1 MLTDSNLVP
10 ACHHSVILLCPSL
23 IGKKILVLEQ
33 KIDERESSTS
43 RHVHPSEEA
52 LGEAVQGENPLGCRL
67 EEKNALETRGEEFN
81 FKGKKSLIIP
91 GSWSQRLVFIV

>member
-1 MLTDSNLVP
+1 M
-10 ACHHSVILLCPSL
+10 
-23 IGKKILVLEQ
+23 EQ

-52 LGEAVQGENPLGCRL
+52 LREAVQGEDPPGGRL
-67 EEKNALETRGEEFN
+67 EEKNALETGGEEFN
-81 FKGKKSLIIP
+81 LKGKKSLIIP